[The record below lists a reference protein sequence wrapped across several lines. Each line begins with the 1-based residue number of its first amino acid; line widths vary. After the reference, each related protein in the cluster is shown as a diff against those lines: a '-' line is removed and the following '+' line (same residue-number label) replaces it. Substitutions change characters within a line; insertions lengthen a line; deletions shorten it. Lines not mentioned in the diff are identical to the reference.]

1 MTVQATKRNSKD
13 VFSYLYNT
21 SENQTNPD
29 ATQQPFLKRM
39 FNSVA
44 KGMSK
49 AKDVVHSEL
58 KSAFSAAKE
67 YPILTLS
74 GLVGLD
80 LALMGGS
87 YTQSIMLA
95 TGSAL
100 VGALV
105 QSAVLDN
112 SGGPAGGLSAC
123 EIGVTANGS
132 CPTPA

>member
-1 MTVQATKRNSKD
+1 MTVQATRRNSKD

-21 SENQTNPD
+21 SENQTQPD
-29 ATQQPFLKRM
+29 AAQPSFLKRM
-39 FNSVA
+39 FDGVA
-44 KGMSK
+44 EGVSK
-49 AKDVVHSEL
+49 ARDIVHSEL
-58 KSAFSAAKE
+58 KSVFSAAKE
-67 YPILTLS
+67 YPILTL
-74 GLVGLD
+74 GALVGVD

-105 QSAVLDN
+105 QSAVSDN
-112 SGGPAGGLSAC
+112 SGGAAGGVSAC

-132 CPTPA
+132 CPAPA